1 MLEVRQLEDLGWD
14 GGETVAV
21 EPKNLQTARE
31 VGEAARLQWWDTIVV
46 EEPEEERFINT
57 VCIKY
62 KDGRKNIVKATET
75 RGRFLT
81 YSPEVIHRFSL

>member
-31 VGEAARLQWWDTIVV
+31 VGEAARLQ
-46 EEPEEERFINT
+46 
-57 VCIKY
+57 
-62 KDGRKNIVKATET
+62 
-75 RGRFLT
+75 
-81 YSPEVIHRFSL
+81 